1 MDDDRYMHIVKS
13 QPALSGFNFYK
24 YVNNDV
30 VTTCHLRKKQL
41 KTAWITQRD
50 LISTHLNSRSEYSL
64 PNDDVSYKNTQRKL
78 RAVLSIL
85 SH

>member
-30 VTTCHLRKKQL
+30 VTTCHLRK
-41 KTAWITQRD
+41 
-50 LISTHLNSRSEYSL
+50 NY
-64 PNDDVSYKNTQRKL
+64 
-78 RAVLSIL
+78 
-85 SH
+85 